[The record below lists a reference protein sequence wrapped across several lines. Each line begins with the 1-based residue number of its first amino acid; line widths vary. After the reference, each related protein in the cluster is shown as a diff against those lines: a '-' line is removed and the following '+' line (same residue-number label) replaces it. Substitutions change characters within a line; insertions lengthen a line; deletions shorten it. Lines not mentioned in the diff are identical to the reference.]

1 MEHIF
6 NIAINV
12 EDERIV
18 SSIEEK
24 AESRITETLVEKT
37 LDAISTKRRVWG
49 RSEDERDFSRL
60 REIVNSTI
68 ESVIRENKDI
78 IIKEAVAT
86 IARKIY
92 GSKACKEAVA
102 KMLDK
107 EE

>member
-18 SSIEEK
+18 RSIEEK